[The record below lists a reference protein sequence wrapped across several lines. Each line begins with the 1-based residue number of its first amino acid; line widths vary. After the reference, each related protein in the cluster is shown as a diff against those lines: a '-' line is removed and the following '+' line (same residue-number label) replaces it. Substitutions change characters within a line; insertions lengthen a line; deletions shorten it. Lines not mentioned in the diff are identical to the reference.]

1 MMHFILG
8 FLAGGFVGVLTMCLC
23 VASGNADKNDD
34 NE

>member
-1 MMHFILG
+1 MTHFILG

-23 VASGNADKNDD
+23 VASGNADKKDD